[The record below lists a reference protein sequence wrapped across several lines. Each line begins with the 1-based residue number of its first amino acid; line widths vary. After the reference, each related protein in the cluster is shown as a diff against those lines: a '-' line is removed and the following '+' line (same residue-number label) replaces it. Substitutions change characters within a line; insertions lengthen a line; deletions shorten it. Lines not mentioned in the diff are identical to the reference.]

1 MNPLQ
6 IIKYPNNL
14 LRQKCASVERVEDK
28 QVRLFEEMLFTMRHF
43 AGVGLA
49 APQVGIAQKL
59 IVVDVENEVVRL
71 ADPVILKAGGQD
83 EMEEGCLSIH
93 GVGVKIKR
101 PYKIRVAG
109 LDERNQSIE
118 IKAKGLLARVLQHE
132 IDHLQ
137 GRLIIDYAGL
147 LEKMIFFKPKLN
159 KGRNK
164 YANL

>member
-6 IIKYPNNL
+6 IIKYPDNL
-14 LRQKCASVERVEDK
+14 LRQECASVARVEDN
-28 QVRLFEEMLFTMRHF
+28 QARLFEEMLFTMRHF

-49 APQVGIAQKL
+49 APQIGVALRL
-59 IVVDVENEVVRL
+59 IVADVENEVVRL
-71 ADPVILKAGGQD
+71 ANPVILKEEGQD
-83 EMEEGCLSIH
+83 DLEEGCLSIP

-109 LDERNQSIE
+109 LNERNQSVE
-118 IKAKGLLARVLQHE
+118 IKAKAFLARVLQHE

-137 GRLIIDYAGL
+137 GRLIIDYADL